1 MRKMP
6 GLHALACALFLS
18 ACSDSN
24 NGNSTPATPA
34 VAEGTTAS
42 LAVLETTDI
51 HTNVLSYDYFKLKED
66 DSLGFERT
74 ATLIKNARAEFPN
87 SILLDDGDT
96 IQGTVLAD
104 YQATV
109 SAVPCT
115 DKLAVYKAM
124 DYVGY
129 DAGIAGNH
137 EFNYGLPY
145 LNQVTGSQFNVDGV
159 DASKKC
165 QGPAYP
171 IVLANVVSLKD
182 NKPLFA
188 PYTILKRTL
197 HATGA
202 DGKPVDVTLNI
213 GVLGF
218 TPPQIM
224 TWDKKNLDGKVK
236 TQGLVE
242 TAQQYIPEM
251 RAKGADL
258 IVALT
263 HGGLDNSA
271 YDPTMENGD
280 YWLSL
285 VEGVDVMLM
294 GHSHQVF
301 PLAGT
306 TVGQFNLPGVDK
318 VNGRVNGVPSVM
330 GNFWG
335 KHLGVVKLALKYS
348 NGAWQVDRAATTAEA
363 RPAQTGV
370 DASNKP
376 VYVAA
381 DPGVA
386 PLIDT
391 EHQATIQ
398 YVKTPIGDSNFRLS
412 TYFADV
418 GDITAIQVVNQ
429 AQAAYVAD
437 YVAANL
443 PQYAGLPVLSVSAPF
458 KSGFAN
464 AADYTDVASGAVA
477 IFNAADLYLYSNTV
491 YAVKV
496 KGSDL
501 KNWLET
507 AAKRFNQI
515 DPASTAQQ
523 ELVSSFPGYNF
534 DVMEGDGK
542 IGYEIDVTQPVG
554 SRIRNF
560 TYNGSAVDPNADFIV
575 ATNNYR
581 ANGGGSFP
589 GLDGSKT
596 IYAAPDANRDV
607 LIAYIK
613 KTQHLTGAANGADR
627 SWRFSK
633 VTTAGPV
640 VFHSAPN
647 LAALAQTDGIGNVS
661 QLQADDGLGKGTALY
676 QIDLG
681 Q

>member
-1 MRKMP
+1 MFRNVR
-6 GLHALACALFLS
+6 LHAFACAVLLS
-18 ACSDSN
+18 ACNDDN
-24 NGNSTPATPA
+24 NNTAPSKPA
-34 VAEGTTAS
+34 VAEGTKAT

-74 ATLIKNARAEFPN
+74 ATLIKAARAEFAN

-109 SAVPCT
+109 SPVACT
-115 DKLAVYKAM
+115 SKLAVYKAM
-124 DYVGY
+124 DQVGY
-129 DAGIAGNH
+129 DGGIAGNH
-137 EFNYGLPY
+137 EFNYGLPF
-145 LNQVTGSQFNVDGV
+145 LNQVTGSQFNVNGV

-171 IVLANVVSLKD
+171 LVLANVVSLKD
-182 NKPLFA
+182 NKPLFT

-197 HATGA
+197 HATDA
-202 DGKPVDVTLNI
+202 AGKAVDVPLNI
-213 GVLGF
+213 GVIGF

-224 TWDKKNLDGKVK
+224 TWDKNNLDGKVK

-258 IVALT
+258 IVAVT

-285 VEGVDVMLM
+285 VDGVDLMLM

-301 PLAGT
+301 PSAVS

-318 VNGRVNGVPSVM
+318 VNGRVNGVPAVM

-335 KHLGVVKLALKYS
+335 KHLGVIQLALKFS
-348 NGAWQVDRAATTAEA
+348 NGAWQVDRAATKVEA
-363 RPAQTGV
+363 RPIQTGV
-370 DASNKP
+370 DSSNKP

-381 DPGVA
+381 DPAIA
-386 PLIDT
+386 PLVDT
-391 EHQATIQ
+391 EHQSTIT
-398 YVKTPIGDSNFRLS
+398 YVKTPIGDANFRLS

-418 GDITAIQVVNQ
+418 GDITAIQIVNQ
-429 AQAAYVAD
+429 AQAAYVSD

-443 PQYAGLPVLSVSAPF
+443 PQYAALPVLSVSAPF

-464 AADYTDVASGAVA
+464 AADFTDVASGPVA

-534 DVMEGDGK
+534 DVMQGAGK
-542 IGYEIDVTQPVG
+542 IAYEIDVTQPVG
-554 SRIRNF
+554 SRIKNF
-560 TYNGSAVDPNADFIV
+560 TYNGAAVDANADFIV

-581 ANGGGSFP
+581 ANGGGNFP
-589 GLDGSKT
+589 GLDGSKS

-607 LIAYIK
+607 LISYVK
-613 KTQHLTGAANGADR
+613 KIQHLTGAANGADR
-627 SWRFSK
+627 SWHFSK

-647 LAALAQTDGIGNVS
+647 LAALAQTDGIGNVT
-661 QLQADDGLGKGTALY
+661 QLQQDDGLGKGTALY
-676 QIDLG
+676 KIDLS